1 MTPYMKVYNRFL
13 SKIRDYPILLELKRD
28 EDFVKAMLYD
38 YMIGAIANFT
48 YESHKVKNRDD
59 NLEQF
64 NSELTDTEIEILAKY
79 MVIEYLNPYLISS
92 DKIENNLS
100 SKDFNSYSPANLM
113 RQISEIQ
120 NREKKQATELM
131 VENYYRSNSLWK

>member
-13 SKIRDYPILLELKRD
+13 SKIRDYPILLELERD

-120 NREKKQATELM
+120 DREKKQATELM
-131 VENYYRSNSLWK
+131 VENYYRSNSL